1 MVLLAAV
8 AWSPT
13 AVGDDVIGADAIVEA
28 LGESIFDDPTRNLPD
43 RQKPSV
49 LLRVEFDL
57 GEAALTAQGRR
68 QLDELARAMA
78 RPAGN
83 MDKGIFRIEGHT
95 DSRGGDALNQA
106 LSERRAEA
114 VVSYLAEAHAV
125 APSRLEVVGYGETR
139 PLVADD
145 PEAAA
150 NRRVEVRRL
159 GSLP

>member
-1 MVLLAAV
+1 
-8 AWSPT
+8 
-13 AVGDDVIGADAIVEA
+13 
-28 LGESIFDDPTRNLPD
+28 
-43 RQKPSV
+43 
-49 LLRVEFDL
+49 
-57 GEAALTAQGRR
+57 
-68 QLDELARAMA
+68 
-78 RPAGN
+78 

-125 APSRLEVVGYGETR
+125 STSRLEVVGYGETR
-139 PLVADD
+139 PLVPDD